1 MENIATRTIGPN
13 DAKKSILRAMKK
25 QRPIFIWGPPGI
37 GKSDIVSQITNTFE
51 DSKLI
56 DIRLS
61 LWDPTDIKGMPYY
74 AANDNTMKWAP
85 PMELPDAAMAKKYKT
100 IVLFLDEMNSAAPAV
115 QAAAY
120 QLILNRR
127 VGTYVLPD
135 NVLIVAAGNRDADKG
150 VTYRMP
156 APLANR
162 FVHLELKV
170 DFDDWFQWATENKI
184 HTDVVGYLTFS
195 KKDLYDFDPKS
206 PSRSFA
212 TPRSWSFVS
221 ELLEDDDVENTTT
234 DLVSGSVGEGLAV
247 KFMAHR
253 KMASKLPNPSEILKG
268 KVTELE
274 TKEISAMYSLTVS
287 LCYELK
293 EASDKGDKKFDSM
306 VNNFLLFAMKN
317 FDTELVVMGIKL
329 ALTQYQLP
337 IDPDEVDC
345 FDEFHE
351 KFGKYVTAAQAS

>member
-1 MENIATRTIGPN
+1 MSEVVTRTVTPN
-13 DAKKSILRAMKK
+13 KAKAALRVAMKK
-25 QRPIFIWGPPGI
+25 KRPIFLWGPPGI
-37 GKSDIVSQITNTFE
+37 GKSDVVAQITGSLSN
-51 DSKLI
+51 SHLI

-61 LWDPTDIKGMPYY
+61 LWEPTDIKGIPYFDSN
-74 AANDNTMKWAP
+74 ANKMVWGAP
-85 PMELPDAAMAKKYKT
+85 AELPDEAMAANYDH

-127 VGTYVLPD
+127 VGQYRLPD
-135 NVLIVAAGNRDADKG
+135 NVIIVAAGNREADKG

-162 FVHLELKV
+162 FIHLEMAV
-170 DFDDWFQWATENKI
+170 NFDDWFQWAVNNRI
-184 HTDVVGYLTFS
+184 HKDVVGFLNFS
-195 KKDLYDFDPKS
+195 KKDLYDFDPRS

-221 ELLEDDDVENTTT
+221 ELLEDNIDESTTT
-234 DLVSGSVGEGLAV
+234 DLVAGAVGEGLAV

-253 KMASKLPNPSEILKG
+253 KVASAMPDPSDILAG
-268 KVTELE
+268 KVKEMK

-293 EASDKGDKKFDSM
+293 EASDANDKKFDDK
-306 VNNFLLFAMKN
+306 VNNFLRFTMDN

-329 ALTQYQLP
+329 ALTQYELP
-337 IDPDEVDC
+337 IDPDAVEC
-345 FDEFHE
+345 FDEFHDRY
-351 KFGKYVTAAQAS
+351 GKYIKAAQAA

>member
-1 MENIATRTIGPN
+1 MENISIRQLSPN
-13 DAKKSILRAMKK
+13 SAKASIRHAMQKK
-25 QRPIFIWGPPGI
+25 RPIFLWGPPGI
-37 GKSDIVSQITNTFE
+37 GKSDIVHQIGASLNA
-51 DSKLI
+51 KVI

-61 LWDPTDIKGMPYY
+61 LWEPTDIKGIPYFDSN
-74 AANDNTMKWAP
+74 ANKMVWAP
-85 PMELPDAAMAKKYKT
+85 PSELPDEEMASKHER

-120 QLILNRR
+120 QLILNRKI
-127 VGTYVLPD
+127 GAYKLPD
-135 NVLIVAAGNRDADKG
+135 NVDIVAAGNREADKG
-150 VTYRMP
+150 VTFRMP

-162 FVHLELKV
+162 FIHLELSV
-170 DFDDWFQWATENKI
+170 NFDDWFAWSVQNNI
-184 HTDVVGYLTFS
+184 HKDVVGFLTFS

-206 PSRSFA
+206 ASRSFA

-221 ELLEDDDVENTTT
+221 ELLDDNLDDNTTT
-234 DLVSGSVGEGLAV
+234 DLVSGAIGEGLAI

-253 KMASKLPNPSEILKG
+253 SVSGKLPNPTDILEG
-268 KVTELE
+268 KVKELK

-293 EASDKGDKKFDSM
+293 EASDKNDKKFDAK
-306 VNNFLLFAMKN
+306 VNNFLRFAMDN

-337 IDPDEVDC
+337 IDPDEVAC

-351 KFGKYVTAAQAS
+351 RFGKYITAAQSS